1 MVGTI
6 VVLLVIMWLLGMLSP
21 NTIGSFLP
29 ILAVVAVVV
38 FVVRLISGRHPALE
52 GEPDI

>member
-6 VVLLVIMWLLGMLSP
+6 VVLLVIMWLLGMISP

-29 ILAVVAVVV
+29 ILLVLAIVVV
-38 FVVRLISGRHPALE
+38 LVRLVSGRRAF
-52 GEPDI
+52 